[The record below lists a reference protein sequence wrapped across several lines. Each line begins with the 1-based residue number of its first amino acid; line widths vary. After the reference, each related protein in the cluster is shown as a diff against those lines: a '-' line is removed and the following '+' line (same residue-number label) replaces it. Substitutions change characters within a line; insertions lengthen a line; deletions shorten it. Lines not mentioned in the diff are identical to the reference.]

1 MNTMRMKA
9 ERFGE
14 EPDWVSVLESTRLSM
29 NGIKRERVALKSQ
42 LLEELAQAKRGM
54 RRNMS

>member
-1 MNTMRMKA
+1 MKA